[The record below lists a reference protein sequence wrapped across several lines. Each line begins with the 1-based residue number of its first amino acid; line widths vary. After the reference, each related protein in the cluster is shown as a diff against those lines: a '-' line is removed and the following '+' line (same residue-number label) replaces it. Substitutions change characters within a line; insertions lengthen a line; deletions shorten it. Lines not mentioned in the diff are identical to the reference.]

1 MLDPYPPDVV
11 VASPVYSSTL
21 EPVNVL
27 DPHCIHVP
35 SGCEIVPAGQLTEP
49 KELDDVD
56 EE

>member
-27 DPHCIHVP
+27 DPLCIHVP